1 MTIIAQR
8 PEGEKWKYTITRFFF
23 FFFLSQ
29 GSYTI
34 CNMMY
39 MTCNIIHTLY
49 EISLK
54 VDYGKFDTL
63 NPQIT
68 SKITKNHLIGQQRK

>member
-8 PEGEKWKYTITRFFF
+8 PEGEKWKYTITRF
-23 FFFLSQ
+23 L
-29 GSYTI
+29 Y
-34 CNMMY
+34 
-39 MTCNIIHTLY
+39 IILHIVY
-49 EISLK
+49 NISLK

-63 NPQIT
+63 NPKIT

>member
-1 MTIIAQR
+1 M
-8 PEGEKWKYTITRFFF
+8 EVYYHKVLFF

-49 EISLK
+49 DISLK

>member
-1 MTIIAQR
+1 
-8 PEGEKWKYTITRFFF
+8 
-23 FFFLSQ
+23 
-29 GSYTI
+29 
-34 CNMMY
+34 MY

-49 EISLK
+49 DISLK

-68 SKITKNHLIGQQRK
+68 SKITKNHLIGQQRKWNGI